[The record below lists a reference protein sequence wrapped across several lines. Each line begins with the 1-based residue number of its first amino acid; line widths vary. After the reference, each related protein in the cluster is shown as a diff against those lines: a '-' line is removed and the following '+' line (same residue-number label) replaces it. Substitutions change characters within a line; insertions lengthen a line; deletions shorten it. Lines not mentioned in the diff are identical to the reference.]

1 MRVKIISISIMML
14 ISAFAGCMGDSP
26 SEHIHGEDYKGVPLT
41 SGSAGDFTLEDHT
54 GQSFTLSSLE
64 GDLVVVSFIFTRCPD
79 TCPLITSKLR
89 HVADELGDKVGNEVH
104 FVSVS
109 LDPEYDTKERLTA
122 YTGIHQVD
130 WPHLTG
136 EREDLEQVWENFGLQ
151 VNRTFIES
159 HVKMNHVS
167 VLYPDNSTETF
178 GVMNQDLPTDAKG
191 WNLTTMSFESNNIS
205 LNSTYH
211 EQYGHSVTGINGTDS
226 PDDWSWWWSL
236 LIWNSSNS
244 SWDESDVGISFVEV
258 GPDTHIAWAASSSN
272 LSLLPNPEMLN
283 DHSHHG
289 HGDSDSE
296 DNDSH
301 SGHDHS
307 DHGDDGDDSGD
318 GNESHS
324 GHNHSD
330 HGDDDSEED
339 SHDHMHTH
347 SLSEGDHDENSDQEP
362 IELTNYTVGH
372 NTVTFILD
380 EELDKRIAFLGDSW
394 PDEHLV
400 DDVNTLLKES
410 SGDSHSHSSPSIGV
424 VFTILSILGAV
435 LFLQRSRIE

>member
-1 MRVKIISISIMML
+1 MGTKIVSIATMML
-14 ISAFAGCMGDSP
+14 LSAFAGCMGDSP
-26 SEHIHGEDYKGVPLT
+26 SEHMHGEDYKGVPLT

-54 GQSFTLSSLE
+54 GQNFTLSSLE

-89 HVADELGDKVGNEVH
+89 HVADELGDKVGDEVH

-122 YTGIHQVD
+122 YTDLHQVD

-167 VLYPDNSTETF
+167 VLYPDNTTETF
-178 GVMNQDLPTDAKG
+178 AVMNEDLPVDAKG

-205 LNSTYH
+205 LNSTYD
-211 EQYGHSVTGINGTDS
+211 EQYGHGVTGINGTDS

-283 DHSHHG
+283 DHSHHD

-296 DNDSH
+296 EDDSH

-307 DHGDDGDDSGD
+307 GHGDGGNDSEDD
-318 GNESHS
+318 NESHS
-324 GHNHSD
+324 GHDHSE
-330 HGDDDSEED
+330 HGDEDDSDND

-347 SLSEGDHDENSDQEP
+347 SLSEGGHGHDDEETV
-362 IELTNYTVGH
+362 ELTNYTVGH

-410 SGDSHSHSSPSIGV
+410 SEDSHSHSSPSIGV

>member
-1 MRVKIISISIMML
+1 MKIVSISTMML

-26 SEHIHGEDYKGVPLT
+26 SEHMHGEDYKGVPLT

-54 GQSFTLSSLE
+54 GQNFSLSSLE

-89 HVADELGDKVGNEVH
+89 HVADELGDKIGDEVH

-109 LDPEYDTKERLTA
+109 LDPEYDTTERLSA
-122 YTGIHQVD
+122 YTELHQVD

-167 VLYPDNSTETF
+167 VLYPDNTTETF
-178 GVMNQDLPTDAKG
+178 SVMNEDLPTDAKG

-205 LNSTYH
+205 LNSTYD
-211 EQYGHSVTGINGTDS
+211 EQYGHGVTGINDTDS
-226 PDDWSWWWSL
+226 PEDWSWYWSL

-244 SWDESDVGISFVEV
+244 SWDESDIGVSFVEV
-258 GPDTHIAWAASSSN
+258 GPDTHIAWAANSSN
-272 LSLLPNPEMLN
+272 LSLLPNPEMVN
-283 DHSHHG
+283 DH
-289 HGDSDSE
+289 E
-296 DNDSH
+296 
-301 SGHDHS
+301 
-307 DHGDDGDDSGD
+307 
-318 GNESHS
+318 
-324 GHNHSD
+324 
-330 HGDDDSEED
+330 HGDDDSED
-339 SHDHMHTH
+339 GSPDHMHTH
-347 SLSEGDHDENSDQEP
+347 SLSEGGHGHDEEETVD
-362 IELTNYTVGH
+362 LTNYTVGH

-380 EELDKRIAFLGDSW
+380 EDLDKRIAFLGDSW
-394 PDEHLV
+394 PDQHLV

-410 SGDSHSHSSPSIGV
+410 SEDSHSHSTPSIGV

>member
-1 MRVKIISISIMML
+1 MQVKILSISIMML

-26 SEHIHGEDYKGVPLT
+26 SEHMHGEDYKGVPLT

-54 GQSFTLSSLE
+54 GQNFTLSSLE

-89 HVADELGDKVGNEVH
+89 HVVDELGDKVGDEVH

-122 YTGIHQVD
+122 YTELHQVD

-136 EREDLEQVWENFGLQ
+136 ERDDLEQVWENFGLQ
-151 VNRTFIES
+151 VNRTFIEA
-159 HVKMNHVS
+159 HVNMNHVS
-167 VLYPDNSTETF
+167 VLYPDNTTETF
-178 GVMNQDLPTDAKG
+178 TVMNEDLPTDAKG

-205 LNSTYH
+205 LNSTYD
-211 EQYGHSVTGINGTDS
+211 EQYGHGVTGINGTDS

-258 GPDTHIAWAASSSN
+258 GPYTHIAWAASSSN

-283 DHSHHG
+283 DHSHHD
-289 HGDSDSE
+289 HGDSESE

-307 DHGDDGDDSGD
+307 DHGDSESEDND
-318 GNESHS
+318 SHS
-324 GHNHSD
+324 GHDHSD
-330 HGDDDSEED
+330 HGDEGDSED
-339 SHDHMHTH
+339 GSDDHMHTH
-347 SLSEGDHDENSDQEP
+347 SLSEGGHGQDDEETV
-362 IELTNYTVGH
+362 ELTNYTVGH

-380 EELDKRIAFLGDSW
+380 EDLDKRIAFLGDSW
-394 PDEHLV
+394 PDQHLV

-410 SGDSHSHSSPSIGV
+410 SEDSHSHSTPAIGV
-424 VFTILSILGAV
+424 VFTILSLLGAV

>member
-1 MRVKIISISIMML
+1 MRVKELSISIMVF

-26 SEHIHGEDYKGVPLT
+26 SEHMHGEDYKGVPLT

-54 GQSFTLSSLE
+54 GQNVTLSSLE

-89 HVADELGDKVGNEVH
+89 HVADELGDKVGDEVH

-122 YTGIHQVD
+122 YTELHQVD

-167 VLYPDNSTETF
+167 VLYPDNTTETF
-178 GVMNQDLPTDAKG
+178 TVMNEDLPVDAKG
-191 WNLTTMSFESNNIS
+191 WNLTTLSFESNNIS
-205 LNSTYH
+205 LNSTYD
-211 EQYGHSVTGINGTDS
+211 EQYGHGVAGINGTDS

-236 LIWNSSNS
+236 LTWNSSNS

-283 DHSHHG
+283 DHSHHD
-289 HGDSDSE
+289 HGDSEDEDSHSEHGNSEE
-296 DNDSH
+296 DNESH

-307 DHGDDGDDSGD
+307 EHGDEDDS
-318 GNESHS
+318 
-324 GHNHSD
+324 
-330 HGDDDSEED
+330 DDD

-347 SLSEGDHDENSDQEP
+347 SLSEGEHGHDDEETV
-362 IELTNYTVGH
+362 ELTNYTVGH

-394 PDEHLV
+394 PDQNLV

-410 SGDSHSHSSPSIGV
+410 SEDSHSHSSPSIGV

>member
-26 SEHIHGEDYKGVPLT
+26 SEHMHGEDYKGVPLT
-41 SGSAGDFTLEDHT
+41 TGSAGDFILEAHT
-54 GQSFTLSSLE
+54 GQNFTLSSLE

-89 HVADELGDKVGNEVH
+89 HVFDELGDKIGDEVH
-104 FVSVS
+104 FVSIS

-122 YTGIHQVD
+122 YTELHQVD

-151 VNRTFIES
+151 VDRTFIES

-178 GVMNQDLPTDAKG
+178 GVMNQDLPTEAKG

-272 LSLLPNPEMLN
+272 VSLLPNPEMLN

-347 SLSEGDHDENSDQEP
+347 SLSEGGHDHDDEETV
-362 IELTNYTVGH
+362 ELTNYTVGH